1 MTVLYAYTEPSLSF
15 FLCIQL
21 TIQICN
27 KMKSIDNVNEI
38 YESPQIEEISI
49 EVEQGF
55 AVSDFEYE
63 TL

>member
-1 MTVLYAYTEPSLSF
+1 MR
-15 FLCIQL
+15 
-21 TIQICN
+21 TIE
-27 KMKSIDNVNEI
+27 KVNEI
-38 YESPQIEEISI
+38 YESPEIEEISI

>member
-1 MTVLYAYTEPSLSF
+1 MHTEPPLR

>member
-1 MTVLYAYTEPSLSF
+1 
-15 FLCIQL
+15 
-21 TIQICN
+21 
-27 KMKSIDNVNEI
+27 MKSIDIVNEI

>member
-1 MTVLYAYTEPSLSF
+1 
-15 FLCIQL
+15 
-21 TIQICN
+21 
-27 KMKSIDNVNEI
+27 MKSIDNVNEI

-63 TL
+63 TI

>member
-1 MTVLYAYTEPSLSF
+1 
-15 FLCIQL
+15 
-21 TIQICN
+21 
-27 KMKSIDNVNEI
+27 MKSIDNVNEI